1 MGHLVFANPHLL
13 YLLILLA
20 PLIGWYIYKIQHAQ
34 PSIQISSVKGFEGTS
49 LSYKYY
55 LRHVPFALRCLAIAL
70 IIMALARPQ
79 STNSWKNIST
89 EGIDIVMTIDISDS
103 MHAEDLKPNR
113 LGAAIDVAS
122 KFIAGRPNDKMGLV
136 VFAAESFTQCP
147 LTTDHAVLL
156 NLFKD
161 ITTIKLEPRTA
172 IGMGLATAVS
182 RLKDSDTKSKVVI
195 LLTDGENNAG
205 EIDPRTAADLAKTF
219 GIRVYTIGVGSFGQ
233 APVPVQT
240 VFGKKYQN
248 VDVRIDEQLLQEIS
262 SATGGKY
269 FRATDNSSL
278 EGIYEEID
286 QMEKS
291 KIDVKE
297 YSKRTEEYLRFA
309 IAAFIFLLLE
319 LIVRYVVLRGIPS

>member
-55 LRHVPFALRCLAIAL
+55 LRHVPFGLRCLTIAL
-70 IIMALARPQ
+70 IILALARPQ
-79 STNSWKNIST
+79 STNSWEKVST
-89 EGIDIVMTIDISDS
+89 EGIDIVMTIDISES

-113 LGAAIDVAS
+113 LEAAIGVAS
-122 KFIAGRPNDKMGLV
+122 KFISGRSNDKMGLV

-161 ITTIKLEPRTA
+161 ITSIQMEPRTA
-172 IGMGLATAVS
+172 IGMGLATAVA
-182 RLKDSDTKSKVVI
+182 RLKESETKSKVVI

-219 GIRVYTIGVGSFGQ
+219 GIRVYTIGVGSFGE

-240 VFGKKYQN
+240 VFGKQYQN
-248 VDVRIDEQLLQEIS
+248 MKVRIDEKLLQDIAQS
-262 SATGGKY
+262 TGGKY
-269 FRATDNSSL
+269 FRATDNNSL
-278 EGIYEEID
+278 EGIYDEID
-286 QMEKS
+286 QLEKS
-291 KIDVKE
+291 KIDVRE

-309 IAAFIFLLLE
+309 MAAFAFLLLE